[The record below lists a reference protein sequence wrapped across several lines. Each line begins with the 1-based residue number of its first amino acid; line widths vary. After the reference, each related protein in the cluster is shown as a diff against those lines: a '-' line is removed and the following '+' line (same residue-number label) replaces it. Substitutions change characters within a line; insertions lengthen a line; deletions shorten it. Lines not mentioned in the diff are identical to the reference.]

1 MCILST
7 LCWLHLKIW
16 WSATVAQREKLLNIL
31 EPAILEIRYENVKL
45 AKLGAIDKHLDNVNS
60 C

>member
-1 MCILST
+1 MWGLNT

-16 WSATVAQREKLLNIL
+16 WRATVAQREKLLSIL

-45 AKLGAIDKHLDNVNS
+45 AKVGSH
-60 C
+60 